1 MSVIHQ
7 PFPDNQTILLP
18 NQKQLE
24 KINNIAVQHS
34 IYRHLIP
41 ENMASQ
47 EQPATTNH
55 SMFLI
60 ISFIFSSC
68 LFLFNPID
76 STLNSLT
83 EKGKTPAVVRLLRRR
98 RHSIDK
104 VIACRRGFYPPSQ
117 GDHDAI
123 HWEVLKED
131 RTTLDHDGRY
141 QQLASAGC
149 RCTRYPFTG

>member
-1 MSVIHQ
+1 MIHQ

-34 IYRHLIP
+34 IYRHFIP

-47 EQPATTNH
+47 EQPATTHH

-83 EKGKTPAVVRLLRRR
+83 EKGKNTCSRSFVTP
-98 RHSIDK
+98 S
-104 VIACRRGFYPPSQ
+104 PS
-117 GDHDAI
+117 
-123 HWEVLKED
+123 
-131 RTTLDHDGRY
+131 
-141 QQLASAGC
+141 
-149 RCTRYPFTG
+149 FN